1 MLTTRLG
8 TLLSRIGEVWTT
20 LPCPDCRAPLTLRE
34 DVPLG
39 GLPVTVERLYQCD
52 ACGNQVTRYWLL
64 AIPD

>member
-8 TLLSRIGEVWTT
+8 MLLTRLGEVWTT
-20 LPCPDCRAPLTLRE
+20 LPCPGCRAPMACRE

-39 GLPVTVERLYQCD
+39 GQPQTVERVYQCR
-52 ACGNQVTRYWLL
+52 ACGNRVTRYWLM